1 MKYKV
6 QMQELKAIKDECGE
20 TGAAWILVCDAK
32 KKRNAISL
40 YCSECGVSFST
51 NVIRELRG
59 NRLKYCFNCG
69 AVMSDKVI
77 CSYRE

>member
-6 QMQELKAIKDECGE
+6 QIQELKAIKDEAGE
-20 TGAAWILVCDAK
+20 TGAAWILVYDTK
-32 KKRNAISL
+32 KKRSAISL
-40 YCSECGVSFST
+40 NCSECGVSFSM

-77 CSYRE
+77 CTYKE